1 MKINSLSQW
10 VLGVFWA
17 VLASTTVYA
26 ADSIE
31 GYWKSIDDRT
41 GEPLSIIE
49 FKKKIDGTYSG
60 TIVHRY
66 PNVSG
71 VILTHCVKC
80 AAPNTNKPIVGM
92 EIVSGVTKDPKNPNK
107 YNNATLLEVLSGRT
121 YQGKGEVTNNGRLLR
136 VRAFKGVS
144 LFGRSS
150 VWVRTA
156 APMDVEVKSP

>member
-1 MKINSLSQW
+1 MQKNSLMKGLVGISFA
-10 VLGVFWA
+10 LFA
-17 VLASTTVYA
+17 TANFA
-26 ADSIE
+26 ATPE
-31 GYWKSIDDRT
+31 GFWKSIDDRT

-80 AAPNTNKPIVGM
+80 AAPNTNKPILGM

-107 YNNATLLEVLSGRT
+107 YNKCDFVRGFERSYLSG
-121 YQGKGEVTNNGRLLR
+121 
-136 VRAFKGVS
+136 
-144 LFGRSS
+144 
-150 VWVRTA
+150 
-156 APMDVEVKSP
+156 

>member
-1 MKINSLSQW
+1 MNTKLLVKL
-10 VLGVFWA
+10 VLGVC
-17 VLASTTVYA
+17 STLILTSTIYA

-60 TIVHRY
+60 TIIHRY

-71 VILTHCVKC
+71 VILTNCVKC
-80 AAPNTNKPIVGM
+80 AAPNTNKPIEGM
-92 EIVSGVTKDPKNPNK
+92 EIVSGVTKDPKDPNK

-156 APMDVEVKSP
+156 APKNIESKIP